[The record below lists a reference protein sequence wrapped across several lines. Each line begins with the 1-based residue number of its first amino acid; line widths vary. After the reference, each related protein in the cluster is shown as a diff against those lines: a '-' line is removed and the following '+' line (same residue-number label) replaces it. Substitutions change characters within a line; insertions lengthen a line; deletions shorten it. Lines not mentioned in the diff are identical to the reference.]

1 MTDGKNVNYDPFK
14 IEMCVADIISKQAKH
29 GVDFN
34 GRQARWFV
42 HVLTEYILK
51 LDLELIPLLPKMRL
65 DGTSYRKPFKLNGDL
80 SKWPKEYA
88 ERVGLSREEIGGPFT
103 AVEFVDFDPSK
114 TQRVKEALMNE
125 GFLPPEWNTT
135 KKPWNV
141 HDFRRELQRS
151 SYSDWIESYRRGNQ
165 KERQIAEMV
174 DADINKFIQKHF
186 KSRSVNYMKAI
197 LYGLGFNVKTRPPT
211 FDQIK
216 KKLALSDKWIT
227 MPKDLE
233 ETLDESLGG
242 DLGRVGG
249 LLKKRMVAA
258 HRMGLIKGLIDKE
271 RKDGKL
277 SADANSCATPTFR
290 FKHRVVVNIPSRGF
304 FGHECRSLFQSDRN
318 FDEHHSTSF
327 IITNTVPNGCY
338 VKKGTNV
345 IYETGKPGK
354 ADKPVGQL
362 HYYVPQ
368 GREVFVGYDGS
379 GLELR
384 MLAHYLI
391 AECRA
396 MLAEAI
402 AEDNPSKK
410 ATAERGLASAILYR
424 DILLDG
430 DIHTHNMKL
439 AGLPTRDN
447 AKTFIYAF
455 NYGAGNLKLGSIV
468 GGGADEGLIMRERFL
483 AENPCIAILIER
495 MTEKAK
501 KGFIIGIDG
510 RKITMRRDAQGK
522 VMAHKALNTLL
533 QSAGAIVMKYAM
545 VFLDK
550 WIKRDGI
557 RCAKVIDMHD
567 EGQFSCHREDV
578 TNLCD
583 LMKLCVK
590 RAGEYLEME
599 CPLASDCQIGRNWLH
614 TH

>member
-1 MTDGKNVNYDPFK
+1 MESEKNVNYDPFK
-14 IEMCVADIISKQAKH
+14 VEMCVADIISRQSKH
-29 GVDFN
+29 GVSFN

-51 LDLELIPLLPKMRL
+51 IDLELIPLLPKMRL
-65 DGTSYRKPFKLNGDL
+65 DGTSYRKPFKLNGEL

-88 ERVGLSREEIGGPFT
+88 DRVGLTREEIGGPFT
-103 AVEFVDFDPSK
+103 AVEYVDFDPSK
-114 TQRVKEALMNE
+114 VQRVKEALMDE

-141 HDFRRELQRS
+141 HEFRRDLQRMTYAEWLNQ
-151 SYSDWIESYRRGNQ
+151 YSRGNA
-165 KERQIAEMV
+165 KERQIAAMV
-174 DADINKFIQKHF
+174 DADIQKFVQKHF
-186 KSRSVNYMKAI
+186 KQRSVNYMKAY

-227 MPKDLE
+227 APTDLE
-233 ETLDESLGG
+233 DTLDESLDG

-249 LLKKRMVAA
+249 LLKKRMIAS
-258 HRMGLIKGLIDKE
+258 HRMGLIKGLINKE
-271 RKDGKL
+271 RVDGKL
-277 SADANSCATPTFR
+277 SADANPCATPTFR

-304 FGHECRSLFQSDRN
+304 FGHECRSLFQSDLN
-318 FDEHHSTSF
+318 ADDDHSSRF
-327 IITNTVPNGCY
+327 IITNSVPDGCY
-338 VKKGTNV
+338 IKSGTNV
-345 IYETGKPGK
+345 IYDQKK
-354 ADKPVGQL
+354 NKPVGI
-362 HYYVPQ
+362 HKYYIPQ
-368 GREVFVGYDGS
+368 GREIFVGYDGS

-391 AECRA
+391 FECRA
-396 MLAEAI
+396 MLKEAV
-402 AEDNPSKK
+402 EENNPSKK

-455 NYGAGNLKLGSIV
+455 NYGAGDLKLGSIT
-468 GGGADEGLIMRERFL
+468 GGGKEEGAIMRERFL
-483 AENPCIAILIER
+483 AENPCIAILIDR

-501 KGFIIGIDG
+501 KGYIEGVDG
-510 RKITMRRDAQGK
+510 RRITMRRDAQGK
-522 VMAHKALNTLL
+522 VMTHKALNTLL

-545 VFLDK
+545 IFLDK
-550 WIKRDGI
+550 WIRRDKI

-567 EGQFSCHREDV
+567 EGQFSCNRNDV
-578 TNLCD
+578 DKLTE
-583 LMKLCVK
+583 LMALCVK

-599 CPLASDCQIGRNWLH
+599 CPLASDYQIGANWLH

>member
-1 MTDGKNVNYDPFK
+1 MESEKNVNYDPFK
-14 IEMCVADIISKQAKH
+14 IEMCVADIISRQSKH
-29 GVDFN
+29 GVNFN

-51 LDLELIPLLPKMRL
+51 IDMELIPLLPKMRV

-80 SKWPKEYA
+80 SKFPKLFA
-88 ERVGLSREEIGGPFT
+88 DRVGLTREEIGGPFT
-103 AVEFVDFDPSK
+103 AIEYVDFDPSK
-114 TQRVKEALMNE
+114 VQRVKEALMDE
-125 GFLPPEWNTT
+125 GFLPPEWNSV

-141 HDFRRELQRS
+141 HDFRRDLQRMTYAEWINT
-151 SYSDWIESYRRGNQ
+151 YSRGNT
-165 KERQIAEMV
+165 KERQIAAMV
-174 DADINKFIQKHF
+174 DADVQKFIQKHF
-186 KSRSVNYMKAI
+186 KLRTVNYMKAY
-197 LYGLGFNVKTRPPT
+197 LYGLGFNAKTRPPT

-216 KKLALSDKWIT
+216 KRLALSDKWIT
-227 MPKDLE
+227 APKDLE

-249 LLKKRMVAA
+249 LLKKRMVAS

-277 SADANSCATPTFR
+277 SADANPCATPTFR

-304 FGHECRSLFQSDRN
+304 FGHECRSLFQSDIN
-318 FDEHHSTSF
+318 SDVSHSNAF
-327 IITNTVPNGCY
+327 IISNSVPDGCY
-338 VKKGTNV
+338 IKKGTNV
-345 IYETGKPGK
+345 IYDQKK
-354 ADKPVGQL
+354 DKPVGIYQ
-362 HYYVPQ
+362 YYVPA

-384 MLAHYLI
+384 MLSHYLI
-391 AECRA
+391 NECRE

-402 AEDNPSKK
+402 AENNPAKK

-424 DILLDG
+424 DILLEG
-430 DIHTHNMKL
+430 DIHSHNQKL

-455 NYGAGNLKLGSIV
+455 NYGAGDLKLGSIT
-468 GGGADEGLIMRERFL
+468 GGGKEEGAIMRERFL
-483 AENPCIAILIER
+483 AENPCIAILIDR

-501 KGFIIGIDG
+501 KGYITGVDG
-510 RKITMRRDAQGK
+510 RRITMRRDNQGK
-522 VMAHKALNTLL
+522 VMTHKALNTLL

-545 VFLDK
+545 IFLDK
-550 WIKRDGI
+550 WIKRDSI

-578 TNLCD
+578 TPLCD

-590 RAGEYLEME
+590 QAGEYLKME
-599 CPLASDCQIGRNWLH
+599 CPLASDCQVGANWLH

>member
-1 MTDGKNVNYDPFK
+1 MESEKNVNYDPFK
-14 IEMCVADIISKQAKH
+14 IEMCVADIISRQAKH
-29 GVDFN
+29 GVNFN

-51 LDLELIPLLPKMRL
+51 IDMELIPLLPKMRL

-88 ERVGLSREEIGGPFT
+88 DRVGLTREEIGGPFT
-103 AVEFVDFDPSK
+103 AIEYVDFDPSK
-114 TQRVKEALMNE
+114 VQRVKEALMDE
-125 GFLPPEWNTT
+125 GFLPPEWNNV

-141 HDFRRELQRS
+141 HDFRRDLQRMTYAEWVNH
-151 SYSDWIESYRRGNQ
+151 YSRGNA
-165 KERQIAEMV
+165 KERQIVAMV
-174 DADINKFIQKHF
+174 DADVQKFVQKHF
-186 KSRSVNYMKAI
+186 KQRSVNYMKAY
-197 LYGLGFNVKTRPPT
+197 LYGLGFNVRVRPPT

-227 MPKDLE
+227 APKDLE

-249 LLKKRMVAA
+249 LLKKRMVAS
-258 HRMGLIKGLIDKE
+258 HRMGLIKGLIEKE
-271 RKDGKL
+271 RADGKL
-277 SADANSCATPTFR
+277 SADANPCATPTFR

-304 FGHECRSLFQSDRN
+304 FGHECRSLFQSDSN
-318 FDEHHSTSF
+318 SDSSHSNAF
-327 IITNTVPNGCY
+327 ILTNTVPDGCY

-345 IYETGKPGK
+345 IYAPGKPGK
-354 ADKPVGQL
+354 PDSPVGQL

-391 AECRA
+391 AECRD
-396 MLAEAI
+396 MLNEAI
-402 AEDNPSKK
+402 LENNPSKK

-430 DIHTHNMKL
+430 DIHSHNQKL

-455 NYGAGNLKLGSIV
+455 NYGAGDLKLGSIT
-468 GGGADEGLIMRERFL
+468 GGGKEEGAIMRERFL
-483 AENPCIAILIER
+483 AENPCIAILIDR

-501 KGFIIGIDG
+501 KGYITGVDG

-522 VMAHKALNTLL
+522 VMTHKALNTLL

-545 VFLDK
+545 IFLDK
-550 WIKRDGI
+550 WIKRDGL

-578 TNLCD
+578 DPLCG

-590 RAGEYLEME
+590 QAGEYLKME
-599 CPLASDCQIGRNWLH
+599 CPLASDCQVGLNWLH